1 VHIEQLQV
9 EGGFLHG
16 LDLKFESDLNVL
28 IGGRG
33 VGKTAVI
40 ELIRFCLGAPNLDSE
55 LMQASF
61 DHAVG
66 VLGDGVAKLT
76 VIVDGE
82 TRSIN
87 RAATDR
93 RAIPPTSAAVLP
105 LILSQREIETL
116 GRTSRGRL
124 NLIDSFFAWSPEA
137 TQLARSRIKSLSI
150 EIRDLCGELDEVQDQ
165 LEGRKAVETD
175 LANLKAT
182 QATLGSHTA
191 ERANKLAELEVA
203 QREVNKLTLSEH
215 SLLQSR
221 ERIERWLSSLP
232 SNPDARADLGAWP
245 AGLDPLKD
253 IRASLVKDVE
263 TVRALVTRARG
274 YAEHVDELILEL
286 SQRKAP
292 IEDRLRQIR
301 QALEEEQA
309 GSGRIAREVSRLEE
323 AVARFSSLDQAAK
336 HKRDRLSAAQAERM
350 HLLGEVEQHRQ
361 DVFEK
366 RKAIAAKLNKALQ
379 PRVKIDVRH
388 SVDVS
393 SYEVAMLESLRG
405 SNLRYN
411 EIAPSLARSI
421 SPMELCDIVYKRNAR
436 RLAEILQISEDR
448 AARLI
453 SAFREAK
460 FEDVLLAPIRDEVEF
475 YLLDGVTYKH
485 IDELSIGQ
493 RCTVVLSVVLEN
505 VNVGLII
512 DQPEDHLDNEF
523 VADTLIKAIR
533 NRELMAQTIVST
545 HNANIP
551 VLGGASMVVQLDS
564 NGQRGFMKCS
574 GSLESPVVVDAILAI
589 MEGGT
594 EAFDRRA
601 KFYGALHESA

>member
-1 VHIEQLQV
+1 VQIEQLQV

-40 ELIRFCLGAPNLDSE
+40 ELIRFCLGAPNLDAE

-61 DHAVG
+61 DHAAG
-66 VLGDGVAKLT
+66 VLGDGVAKL
-76 VIVDGE
+76 IVTIDGE
-82 TRSIN
+82 TRSIS
-87 RAATDR
+87 RSATDR
-93 RAIPPTSAAVLP
+93 PAVPPTAATVLP
-105 LILSQREIETL
+105 LIFSQREIETL

-137 TQLARSRIKSLSI
+137 TQLARSRIKSLSVD
-150 EIRDLCGELDEVQDQ
+150 IRDLCGELDEVQEH
-165 LEGRKAVETD
+165 LEGRKAVEKD
-175 LANLKAT
+175 LENFKAT
-182 QATLGSHTA
+182 QSALGSNTA
-191 ERANKLAELEVA
+191 ARAAKLAELEIA

-215 SLLQSR
+215 SLIQAR

-232 SNPDARADLGAWP
+232 SNPSARADLGAWP
-245 AGLDPLKD
+245 AGIDPLKD
-253 IRASLVKDVE
+253 IRASLAEDVE
-263 TVRALVTRARG
+263 SVRALVTRARG
-274 YAEHVDELILEL
+274 YADNVERQIFEL
-286 SQRKAP
+286 SQKKAP

-301 QALEEEQA
+301 QALEAEQA

-323 AVARFSSLDQAAK
+323 SLARLSALEQASK
-336 HKRDRLSAAQAERM
+336 HKRDRLMAAQLERM
-350 HLLGEVEQHRQ
+350 RLLGDIDQFRQ

-366 RKAIAAKLNKALQ
+366 RQSIVVNLNKALQ

-393 SYEVAMLESLRG
+393 NYELAMIESLRG

-421 SPMELCDIVYKRNAR
+421 SPTELCDIVYKKNSK
-436 RLAEILQISEDR
+436 RLAQTLKISEDR
-448 AARLI
+448 AYRLV
-453 SAFREAK
+453 SALRDAK
-460 FEDVLLAPIRDEVEF
+460 LEDVLLAPIRDEVEF
-475 YLLDGVTYKH
+475 YLLGGVTYKH

-523 VADTLIKAIR
+523 VADTLIRAIR

-564 NGQRGFMKCS
+564 NGQRGFVKCR
-574 GSLESPVVVDAILAI
+574 GSLESPVVVEAILAI
-589 MEGGT
+589 MEGGS
-594 EAFDRRA
+594 EAFGKRA
-601 KFYGALHESA
+601 DFYEGAV